1 MFFRRKNNRST
12 NKLNN
17 LASLSALISKEVYK
31 KPSERKSDIN
41 GYKLDRN
48 IESDQVVIYFNDNL
62 KDVIMGIRGTK
73 TGSDLYSD
81 FLLGLT
87 QLTNINKFFSSD
99 RFLSI
104 KNKLDNVI
112 NKYNRLGYNIR
123 LTGHSLAGFETIKL
137 AQKYDTVDSGVAFNA
152 GSVPIQ
158 IKRDNIPSNV
168 EHYRN
173 PRDIIS
179 YGWRND
185 PQTIEYINK
194 DKMSFWNPLTNHT
207 INYFN

>member
-1 MFFRRKNNRST
+1 MFFRRS
-12 NKLNN
+12 NKRTTKTLDNIAN
-17 LASLSALISKEVYK
+17 LSALISSEVYK
-31 KPSERKSDIN
+31 KPSERKAEIN
-41 GYKLDRN
+41 GYKLDRD
-48 IESDQVVIYFNDNL
+48 IESDQVVIYFNDNI

-73 TGSDLYSD
+73 TASDLYSD
-81 FLLGLT
+81 FLLGLN

-99 RFLSI
+99 RFVSI
-104 KNKLDNVI
+104 RKKLENVI
-112 NKYNRLGYNIR
+112 NKFDRLGYNIR

-137 AQKYDTVDSGVAFNA
+137 SQKYDAVDSGVAFNA
-152 GSVPIQ
+152 GSVPLQ
-158 IKRDNIPSNV
+158 IRSDKIPDNV

-194 DKMSFWNPLTNHT
+194 DKMSLWNPLTNHT
-207 INYFN
+207 INYFK